1 MRFKRF
7 AIDITHT
14 TQTTE
19 RTITTI
25 NTVYG
30 IKSQTRHII
39 HSIFGYIALRR
50 RIPRKNRNT
59 AKLLILASNKANS
72 PNSHSLRA
80 YKRRRALVLKLFFFM
95 NYNFNKL
102 LFQCLVCFALRKH
115 LLCEH
120 ISTGLR

>member
-1 MRFKRF
+1 MRFKRV

-59 AKLLILASNKANS
+59 AKLLILASNKANI

-80 YKRRRALVLKLFFFM
+80 YKKKKSFSLKA
-95 NYNFNKL
+95 L
-102 LFQCLVCFALRKH
+102 LFYEL
-115 LLCEH
+115 
-120 ISTGLR
+120 